1 MQLRSFFGVFR
12 FIIDNGPIESFWGML
27 KSEMYYLRR
36 FTDRDELIQAI
47 ENYIHCYNNG
57 RFQKRLRYMTPM
69 EFHYAY
75 AA

>member
-1 MQLRSFFGVFR
+1 
-12 FIIDNGPIESFWGML
+12 ML

-47 ENYIHCYNNG
+47 ENYIYFYNHA
-57 RFQKRLRYMTPM
+57 RFQKRLHCMTPM

-75 AA
+75 VA

>member
-1 MQLRSFFGVFR
+1 
-12 FIIDNGPIESFWGML
+12 ML
-27 KSEMYYLRR
+27 KSEMYYLYR

-47 ENYIHCYNNG
+47 EGYIHFYNNA
-57 RFQKRLRYMTPM
+57 RYQKRLHCMTPI